1 MKKADFIFGR
11 FVLKF
16 ILTIIWLFTLV
27 SAQASGESSHDPFVA
42 ICQSDE
48 THTFRDDSPVKG
60 AFGEELKE
68 WSTDDKFPGNWLF
81 EFDGKELI
89 IDKRKVDLFPSA
101 KDVLIAF
108 KYGKNEISGSLWA
121 YVINIPLGKIG
132 AAQVNGY
139 TGILSE
145 GIKTRTTNFDCSFV
159 YP

>member
-1 MKKADFIFGR
+1 
-11 FVLKF
+11 
-16 ILTIIWLFTLV
+16 LFTLV
-27 SAQASGESSHDPFVA
+27 PAQARGESHHDPFVA

-48 THTFRDDSPVKG
+48 THTFRDDSPVKD
-60 AFGEELKE
+60 AFGEERKE
-68 WSTDDKFPGNWLF
+68 WSTDDRFPGNWLF

-89 IDKRKVDLFPSA
+89 IDQKKVVLLPSA
-101 KDVLIAF
+101 KDILIALS
-108 KYGKNEISGSLWA
+108 YGKNNISGSLWT

-145 GIKTRTTNFDCSFV
+145 GIKTRTTNFECSFV